1 MKGMKTVAGKSRI
14 STWSV
19 IRIVMIPCLLLG
31 TITRKTVFHWIAL
44 AALLIWAVI
53 ELGRLLAHAAKKKPK
68 RKAVKKAGRKRIKA
82 RDRDDGRSLLLQ
94 VNYRIT
100 EQLSTTYPNVSW
112 LWLERPG
119 TEDIKLG
126 GTWRI
131 SLQNADPFN
140 FAEVSLSSSGAMVI
154 SLMQVI
160 RLGET
165 TTAVP
170 EQDENDLREGDILDR
185 FDLRKWYA
193 ETGEKALCT
202 MVEELNT
209 QGYKR
214 LVISENGNVLIG
226 RPGGEIL
233 FSAIADFPPKSAW
246 EDLCTLVREDDIQ
259 ASVSGSQLAVA
270 W

>member
-1 MKGMKTVAGKSRI
+1 M
-14 STWSV
+14 
-19 IRIVMIPCLLLG
+19 IRIVMLPCVLLG

-53 ELGRLLAHAAKKKPK
+53 ELGKLLARAAKKKPK
-68 RKAVKKAGRKRIKA
+68 RAAVGKSARERLKGRGP
-82 RDRDDGRSLLLQ
+82 DDGRSLLLQ

-112 LWLERPG
+112 LWLEKPG
-119 TEDIKLG
+119 AEDVRLG

-140 FAEVSLSSSGAMVI
+140 YAEVSLSSSGAMAI
-154 SLMQVI
+154 SLMQLV

-165 TTAVP
+165 STAVP
-170 EQDENDLREGDILDR
+170 ERDENDLRESELLDR
-185 FDLRKWYA
+185 YDLRKWYA
-193 ETGEKALCT
+193 ETGEKALCA

-209 QGYKR
+209 QGYKK
-214 LVISENGNVLIG
+214 LVISESGNVLIG
-226 RPGGEIL
+226 RPGGELL
-233 FSAIADFPPKSAW
+233 FSSIADFPPKSAW
-246 EDLCTLVREDDIQ
+246 EDLCTLVREDDIR